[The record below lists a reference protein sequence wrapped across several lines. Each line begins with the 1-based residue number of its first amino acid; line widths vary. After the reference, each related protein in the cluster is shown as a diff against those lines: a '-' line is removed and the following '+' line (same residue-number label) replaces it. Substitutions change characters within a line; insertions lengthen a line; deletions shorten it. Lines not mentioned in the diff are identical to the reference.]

1 MTSLQQQLRSI
12 AVAAGLN
19 PASSSGTKS
28 QFIPYPSLLYTPEVA
43 ADLHLDQLHG
53 SAVAA
58 LATLQRL
65 DPRFGSTT
73 PPANFKKLLFVP
85 PASATRPNACD
96 GEQLA
101 ALHDAVD
108 VFCRLLQPHFLRVEA
123 QHALEYLI
131 RVFGIHESCVESLMK
146 CGLAYHESAEFARLV
161 RVARVEGTVF
171 EFLRVRD
178 QRKDANRNANADAGD
193 TALVRVRRNVI
204 VDRMVRDRGLLRF
217 VCEMAKEAGSGEWKV
232 VGDGGGG
239 GVSVMGWYGVVVCEV
254 VGRLAEEDAAG
265 EELVGFLLPYVV
277 KGLGRGVV
285 GGYRDATCMVVGG
298 LSGRVVMRE
307 ELVDGACRVEILS
320 PRTLRPGLHVHIR
333 SRSRSRTTHT
343 RVTHTNRIVSY
354 RYLAMRSV
362 GAGYCVVC
370 DAGDVAADAAR
381 PELHCH
387 DAGRRARAP
396 AATGVRPFVSTPE
409 SGVRGVQADG
419 SEEKGGEVWVFA
431 GPSGGGAGHRRGRL
445 QEL

>member
-108 VFCRLLQPHFLRVEA
+108 VFCRLLQPHFLREEA

-131 RVFGIHESCVESLMK
+131 RVFRIHESCVESLMK

-171 EFLRVRD
+171 EFLRVRN
-178 QRKDANRNANADAGD
+178 QRKDADAGADADADAGD
-193 TALVRVRRNVI
+193 TAFVRVRRNVI

-232 VGDGGGG
+232 VGDGGGS

-320 PRTLRPGLHVHIR
+320 AAGFAHTHAHN
-333 SRSRSRTTHT
+333 SHT
-343 RVTHTNRIVSY
+343 RNSQQSYRVVSY
-354 RYLAMRSV
+354 RIDTS
-362 GAGYCVVC
+362 
-370 DAGDVAADAAR
+370 
-381 PELHCH
+381 
-387 DAGRRARAP
+387 
-396 AATGVRPFVSTPE
+396 
-409 SGVRGVQADG
+409 
-419 SEEKGGEVWVFA
+419 
-431 GPSGGGAGHRRGRL
+431 
-445 QEL
+445 